1 MINIQA
7 ETISVSVRRNI
18 KKINYW
24 FKEDVIMNL
33 VPTVIEQTSRGER
46 AYDIYS
52 RLLKDRIILLGSPID
67 DNVANSIV
75 AQLLFLAA
83 EDPEKDISL
92 YINSPGGSITAGMA
106 IYDTMQYIKP
116 DVQTICI
123 GMAASMG
130 AFLLSAGAKGK
141 RYALPNAEVMI
152 HQPLGG
158 AQGQAT
164 EIEIAAKRIL
174 FLRDKLNRLLA
185 DHTGQPIEK
194 IAQDTDRDNFMTAE
208 QAKEYGFID
217 HIISSSEEK

>member
-1 MINIQA
+1 
-7 ETISVSVRRNI
+7 
-18 KKINYW
+18 
-24 FKEDVIMNL
+24 MNL
-33 VPTVIEQTSRGER
+33 IPTVIEQTNRGER

-52 RLLKDRIILLGSPID
+52 RLLKDRIIMLGSGID

-75 AQLLFLAA
+75 AQLLFLEA
-83 EDPEKDISL
+83 ENPEKDITL

-106 IYDTMQYIKP
+106 IYDTMQYLKP
-116 DVQTICI
+116 DVRTICI

-130 AFLLSAGAKGK
+130 AFLLAAGEKGK

-174 FLRDKLNRLLA
+174 FLREKLNTILA
-185 DHTGQPIEK
+185 ERTGQPLDVISK
-194 IAQDTDRDNFMTAE
+194 DTDRDNFMTAE
-208 QAKEYGFID
+208 RAKEYGLVD
-217 HIISSSEEK
+217 HIITRSTLEEKKEK

>member
-1 MINIQA
+1 
-7 ETISVSVRRNI
+7 
-18 KKINYW
+18 
-24 FKEDVIMNL
+24 MNL
-33 VPTVIEQTSRGER
+33 IPTVIEQTNRGER

-52 RLLKDRIILLGSPID
+52 RLLKDRIIMLGSGID

-75 AQLLFLAA
+75 AQLLFLEA
-83 EDPEKDISL
+83 EDPEKDISI

-116 DVQTICI
+116 DIRTICV

-130 AFLLSAGAKGK
+130 AFLLTAGTEGK

-174 FLRDKLNRLLA
+174 HLREKLNQILSDR
-185 DHTGQPIEK
+185 TGQPIDV
-194 IAQDTDRDNFMTAE
+194 IAKDTDRDNFMTAE
-208 QAKEYGFID
+208 RAKEYGLVD
-217 HIISSSEEK
+217 HVLERSEIEKK

>member
-1 MINIQA
+1 MIKLQLR
-7 ETISVSVRRNI
+7 ELFSV
-18 KKINYW
+18 NYTKPPL
-24 FKEDVIMNL
+24 KEAIRMNL
-33 VPTVIEQTSRGER
+33 IPTVIEQTNRGER

-52 RLLKDRIILLGSPID
+52 RLLKDRIIMLGSGID

-75 AQLLFLAA
+75 AQLLFLEA
-83 EDPEKDISL
+83 EDPDKDISI

-106 IYDTMQYIKP
+106 IYDTMQFIKP
-116 DVQTICI
+116 DIQTICI

-130 AFLLSAGAKGK
+130 AFLLTAGTIGK

-174 FLRDKLNRLLA
+174 HLRDKLNHIISER
-185 DHTGQPIEK
+185 TGQPIEV
-194 IAQDTDRDNFMTAE
+194 IARDTDRDNFMTAE
-208 QAKEYGFID
+208 RAKEYGLID
-217 HIISSSEEK
+217 HIMNRREIKKA